1 MNKLISKIKNIISNS
16 PEVAK
21 AVDAT
26 VKAAK
31 VVAQDIVAQDIVVEV
46 QKTPAKKAAV
56 KKVK

>member
-31 VVAQDIVAQDIVVEV
+31 VVAQDIVVEV